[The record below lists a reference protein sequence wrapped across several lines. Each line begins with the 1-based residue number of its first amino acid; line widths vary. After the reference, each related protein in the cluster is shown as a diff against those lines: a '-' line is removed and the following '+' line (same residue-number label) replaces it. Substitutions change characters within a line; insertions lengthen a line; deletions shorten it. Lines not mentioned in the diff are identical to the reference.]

1 MLLHDSGIGHFFLRK
16 RLLAMGG
23 VTVDLAGT
31 SDPLAGWKRTDRQVC
46 LLFLTWLD
54 HITSHFN
61 QKVLEGGAAV

>member
-1 MLLHDSGIGHFFLRK
+1 
-16 RLLAMGG
+16 MGG